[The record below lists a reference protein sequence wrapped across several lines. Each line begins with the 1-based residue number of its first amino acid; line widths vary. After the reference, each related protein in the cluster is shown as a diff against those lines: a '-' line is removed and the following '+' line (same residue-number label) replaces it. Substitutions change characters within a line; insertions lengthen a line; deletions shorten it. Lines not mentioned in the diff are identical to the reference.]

1 LPFLPAA
8 WHGREVAV
16 IAVLYV
22 GDMAEGE
29 RQLAALRG
37 FGKPIA
43 DVIGPTPFTGFQAAF
58 DPLLAPGARNY
69 WKSHDLRALTDA
81 TIDGIVHF
89 VGRLPSPH
97 CEIFV
102 AHLGGAVAR
111 VAPDATAFGRR
122 DTEFVLNVHTR
133 WEHASDDAHCIGWA
147 REFFTAMA
155 PHAMGSV
162 YVNFMSEDETDRVQA
177 AFGRNFARLATVKAK
192 YDPQNLFRMNQNIAP
207 AV

>member
-29 RQLAALRG
+29 RQLAALPALESRSRMSSG
-37 FGKPIA
+37 RRRSQDSRP
-43 DVIGPTPFTGFQAAF
+43 
-58 DPLLAPGARNY
+58 RNY

-89 VGRLPSPH
+89 VGRLPSLH

-122 DTEFVLNVHTR
+122 DTEFVLNVHIR
-133 WEHASDDAHCIGWA
+133 WEHASDDAHCIGWG

-162 YVNFMSEDETDRVQA
+162 YVNIMSEDETDRVQA
-177 AFGRNFARLATVKAK
+177 AFDRNFARLATV
-192 YDPQNLFRMNQNIAP
+192 RRSTIRRTSSE
-207 AV
+207 